1 MIIRSNNALTRQTSN
16 QKPVYV
22 EENKVVVK
30 KEVKKPSSKKRVKP
44 VVNFEEEIIP
54 MVEETVLEENEKEND
69 IEE

>member
-1 MIIRSNNALTRQTSN
+1 MIIRSNNALTRQTSI

-54 MVEETVLEENEKEND
+54 MVEEVVLEENEKEND